1 MFEIESMNVNSFP
14 KTSFDRVLIIQ
25 ILKILDGVLPP
36 KIPIRGEGGMF
47 IATPKPKLF
56 LYSTFGA
63 ML

>member
-25 ILKILDGVLPP
+25 ILKILYGVLPP
-36 KIPIRGEGGMF
+36 KIPIRGEGAWF
-47 IATPKPKLF
+47 TATPKPKLF